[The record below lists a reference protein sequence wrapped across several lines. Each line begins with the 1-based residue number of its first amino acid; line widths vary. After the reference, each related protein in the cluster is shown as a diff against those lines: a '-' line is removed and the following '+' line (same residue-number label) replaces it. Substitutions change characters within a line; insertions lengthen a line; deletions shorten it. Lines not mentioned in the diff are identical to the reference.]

1 MAKNVHGSSDQDNL
15 KGKQL
20 TSSLT
25 EEGKHKS
32 RGNSMQ
38 P

>member
-1 MAKNVHGSSDQDNL
+1 MAKNVHGSSDHDNL

-25 EEGKHKS
+25 EDGEYTS
-32 RGNSMQ
+32 RGNSMRR
-38 P
+38 